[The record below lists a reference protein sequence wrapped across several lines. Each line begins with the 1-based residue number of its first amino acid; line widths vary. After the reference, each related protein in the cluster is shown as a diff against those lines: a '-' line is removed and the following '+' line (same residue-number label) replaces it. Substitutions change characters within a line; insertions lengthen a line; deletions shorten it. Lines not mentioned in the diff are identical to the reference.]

1 MRFSNKNSSEN
12 YPINV
17 NIDLYIY
24 GQLMLNFFES
34 FPVIYDFV
42 LRRSPLQI
50 SAIRSSAVT
59 ESCVVLVDRYREM
72 MKTSDGR
79 TAIFHILR
87 SSLFFNHSTFQ
98 KPSELQE
105 APESKL
111 KIKDEDHNTHQFLQ
125 YNNTLFCNH
134 SLPDS

>member
-1 MRFSNKNSSEN
+1 MFSNKTSSEN
-12 YPINV
+12 HPTNV

-34 FPVIYDFV
+34 FPLIYDFV

-50 SAIRSSAVT
+50 SAIISSAVT

-87 SSLFFNHSTFQ
+87 SSLFVNQSTLQ

-111 KIKDEDHNTHQFLQ
+111 RIKDKDHNIHQLLQ
-125 YNNTLFCNH
+125 YNNTPFCNH
-134 SLPDS
+134 LLPGS